1 VNGLRAGFHW
11 RQLAANP
18 IYLREKGVWGN
29 PHPYYDRLALL
40 VPLILLPG
48 LLLGLCGAPAG
59 LLPLTAISELFIG
72 VYCLLCL
79 PAVLLQAL
87 TWLGVFMAPA
97 LTATSLGREIDQG
110 NWDIL
115 RLTPQPVRLIVAAKL
130 LGALARLRLW
140 PLLWLLS
147 LLQALALGAGF
158 LLAGSLYNWFW
169 VIPVT
174 LSSLLRPSLEI
185 FWAGLLGMTVSL
197 WVRSAIMALATTY
210 GLIILFR
217 TAVWLM
223 SWLLLSLTVELLG
236 DYGALWPFL
245 LPTAAYLLAS
255 ALMIAVL
262 AYGLRPWL

>member
-11 RQLAANP
+11 RQLATNP

-29 PHPYYDRLALL
+29 PHPFYDRLALL

-59 LLPLTAISELFIG
+59 LLPLTVISELFIG

-255 ALMIAVL
+255 ALLIAVL